1 MNENNTK
8 TAAARLRELYPNYSL
23 TTAIDLLIDRVE
35 RAEVNIKKYQNEAI
49 SAKEKAY
56 DFDKRYCDL
65 LVENRKL
72 KNTLNKINERL
83 VRFVDTNEPETKKLE
98 ELEKMK
104 QTVKCL
110 IFVVLCFVGALIY
123 TRFHKGIQ
131 FIEAYTLAVALL
143 ALFRTCKEEE
153 K

>member
-8 TAAARLRELYPNYSL
+8 SAAARLRELYPNYSL

-35 RAEVNIKKYQNEAI
+35 RAEEDIKKYSKEAI

-98 ELEKMK
+98 ELEK
-104 QTVKCL
+104 
-110 IFVVLCFVGALIY
+110 
-123 TRFHKGIQ
+123 
-131 FIEAYTLAVALL
+131 
-143 ALFRTCKEEE
+143 
-153 K
+153 

>member
-8 TAAARLRELYPNYSL
+8 SAAARLRELYPNYSL

-35 RAEVNIKKYQNEAI
+35 RAEEDIKKYQNEAI
-49 SAKEKAY
+49 RAKEKAY

-98 ELEKMK
+98 EMEK
-104 QTVKCL
+104 
-110 IFVVLCFVGALIY
+110 
-123 TRFHKGIQ
+123 
-131 FIEAYTLAVALL
+131 
-143 ALFRTCKEEE
+143 
-153 K
+153 